1 MCMRNLNATILTCV
15 EANKNSTNGALT
27 YNNVFDVIVPKED
40 VNGKI
45 YISEI
50 DIVID
55 LTAVFDEKNDGVYIQ
70 KGQQYDC
77 RLAVTFDG
85 NNFKGI
91 GDFNLNTDASKLS
104 QCGNRSFCNASFLM
118 KDQTFEVPENATY
131 CDLVVLIKHPP
142 KSETGKW
149 ILQTIKRLYINK
161 PTQ

>member
-15 EANKNSTNGALT
+15 DANKNSTNNALT

-40 VNGKI
+40 VGGKI

-55 LTAVFDEKNDGVYIQ
+55 LTAIFDEKNDGVYIQ
-70 KGQQYDC
+70 KDQQYEC
-77 RLAVTFDG
+77 MLAVTFDG
-85 NNFKGI
+85 NKFKGI
-91 GDFNLNTDASKLS
+91 GDFCLNTDSSKLS
-104 QCGNRSFCNASFLM
+104 QCGNRAFCNTTFLM
-118 KDQTFEVPENATY
+118 KNQTFEVPENATY

-142 KSETGKW
+142 ESETGKW

-161 PTQ
+161 LTQ

>member
-15 EANKNSTNGALT
+15 DANKNSINNALT

-40 VNGKI
+40 VGGKI

-55 LTAVFDEKNDGVYIQ
+55 LTAIFDEKNDDVYIQ
-70 KGQQYDC
+70 KDQQYEC

-85 NNFKGI
+85 NNFKGM
-91 GDFNLNTDASKLS
+91 GDFSLNTDSSKLS
-104 QCGNRSFCNASFLM
+104 HCGNRAFCNATFLM

-131 CDLVVLIKHPP
+131 CDLVMLIKHPP
-142 KSETGKW
+142 KPETGKW
-149 ILQTIKRLYINK
+149 ILQTIKRLYLNK